1 MLRLHSPLNP
11 STPNQPLPTHTY
23 TYISLLSAHLILLRT
38 HKQIKRQG
46 ESGESEWVSG
56 WAGESRGENF
66 GAPENYVAIYN
77 FS

>member
-1 MLRLHSPLNP
+1 MLRLDSPLNP
-11 STPNQPLPTHTY
+11 LPNQPLPTHTY

-56 WAGESRGENF
+56 SE
-66 GAPENYVAIYN
+66 
-77 FS
+77 